1 MRVLK
6 IGLVLM
12 LWLFAVSA
20 RAELT
25 FPALSGRVVDEAQM
39 IEPSVR
45 AQLSQQLQ
53 AHEQATGEQLVVV
66 TLPDLQGTT
75 IEDFGVSARPPLGH
89 RPEGQEQRRAA
100 DRCP

>member
-6 IGLVLM
+6 LGLVLM

-25 FPALSGRVVDEAQM
+25 FPPLSGRVVDQAQM
-39 IEPSVR
+39 LEPSIR

-75 IEDFGVSARPPLGH
+75 IEDFGVQLGRH
-89 RPEGQEQRRAA
+89 WGIGQK
-100 DRCP
+100 D